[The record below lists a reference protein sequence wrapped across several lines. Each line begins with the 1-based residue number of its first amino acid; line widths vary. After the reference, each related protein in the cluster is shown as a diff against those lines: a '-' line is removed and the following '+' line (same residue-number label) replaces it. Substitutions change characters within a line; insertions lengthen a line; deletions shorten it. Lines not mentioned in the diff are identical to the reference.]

1 MSNFPLPGYSL
12 SPDRQKHWRQAP
24 AGEPPGFIQPH
35 ALDELWFHTG
45 TACNLACPFCLEG
58 SKPGDDRLQLLRFQ
72 DAIPFIDEALAL
84 GVKQFSFTGGEPF
97 INKDLIRILDYA
109 LQHRPCLVLT
119 NATEPLIRRLRQL
132 KPLRNRRHA
141 LSFRVSQDYPDA
153 ARHDAGRGEG
163 MFTSAVAGLRKLY
176 EMGFHV
182 SVASQLMPAPAT
194 VDKVNGTD
202 AADVADAAEAF
213 AAVFRSAGLPEDLPR
228 TEFPEFHP
236 PSAHVSTPQITETC
250 MTSYQTEE
258 TRRAFMCAFS
268 KMVGKSGGRMK
279 VYACTLVDDDPDYVL
294 GETLTEALQLP
305 VNMKHHRCYSCFKYG
320 ASCSEMK
327 RGA

>member
-1 MSNFPLPGYSL
+1 MNNVPLRGYSL
-12 SPDRQKHWRQAP
+12 PPDRREHWRQTM
-24 AGEPPGFIQPH
+24 AGEPRGFIQPH

-72 DAIPFIDEALAL
+72 DAVPFIDEALAL

-97 INKDLIRILDYA
+97 INKDIIPILDYA

-132 KPLRNRRHA
+132 KPLRNRPYT
-141 LSFRVSQDYPDA
+141 LSFRVSLDHPDA

-163 MFTSAVAGLRKLY
+163 MFARALAGLRKLH

-182 SVASQLMPAPAT
+182 SVASQLMPDAAA
-194 VDKVNGTD
+194 DRANGTD
-202 AADVADAAEAF
+202 VADIADVARAF
-213 AAVFRSAGLPEDLPR
+213 ADIFRSAGLPENLLR
-228 TEFPEFHP
+228 VEFPEFHP
-236 PSAHVSTPQITETC
+236 PGAHVPTPQITETC
-250 MTSYQTEE
+250 MKDYQTEKS
-258 TRRAFMCAFS
+258 RRAFMCAFS
-268 KMVGKSGGRMK
+268 KMVAKSGGRMK

-294 GETLTEALQLP
+294 GETLTEAQQ
-305 VNMKHHRCYSCFKYG
+305 VSVSMKHHRCYSCFKYG